1 MSKWPE
7 AEALPTKSAEGV
19 AHFLYKLICRHGC
32 PEIIQSDQ
40 GREFV
45 NQLQSHL
52 FQLTGVDHR
61 ISSAYHPQT
70 NGLDERMNQTITR
83 ALSKYIND
91 DQDDWDQLLDP
102 ILFAYRTSIQSSSKF
117 SPFFLM
123 YGRRPRLPID
133 VKPDTGNH
141 DDDPVEPDDQEL
153 TSERYNY

>member
-1 MSKWPE
+1 M
-7 AEALPTKSAEGV
+7 
-19 AHFLYKLICRHGC
+19 
-32 PEIIQSDQ
+32 
-40 GREFV
+40 